1 MKGVT
6 GCQFCDEMRS
16 MCHRLYG
23 DVMQCVLEKKKL
35 GIDLQLWILVEIYL
49 QRKWC
54 FIKR

>member
-1 MKGVT
+1 
-6 GCQFCDEMRS
+6 